1 MQKIKEPPNHN
12 VKFFSLTWQ
21 VYHVGVL
28 MPDKKKEVLACG
40 QIYSWVVHQ
49 VEVGVGTFLT
59 HQRRKFL
66 RGHGSLSLEDLPSL
80 NI

>member
-1 MQKIKEPPNHN
+1 
-12 VKFFSLTWQ
+12 
-21 VYHVGVL
+21 
-28 MPDKKKEVLACG
+28 MPDKKKEVLAFG
-40 QIYSWVVHQ
+40 QIYFWVVLQ

-59 HQRRKFL
+59 SQRL